1 MIYIIMFLI
10 SSLCLHYYSK
20 DRKVYFLFVL
30 ALVFPVL
37 LAAYRDVS
45 VGIDTSVYVVPLIK
59 KAINYDFNNFI
70 ALAVATHTEVVYS
83 AIIYFLSVLTN
94 GSTEIVF
101 GLTELVIVFFVY
113 RRILDFKDDAPVFVM
128 TMVYLLIT
136 YNRSLNLSRQCIAMA
151 LIFYA
156 TRYLRENKVKY
167 LIFNLTAVMFHN
179 SSVLGLLFIVIDYC
193 IGGRLS
199 RIKSFLFIS
208 LSSVA
213 IIFYQSI
220 FPFFAQLIFGV
231 DNKYSHYWANSDS
244 GFLSVWDII
253 FKLLCIIVAF
263 ISMSRID
270 RGRIKLHLG
279 KEYNVKNSQVKY
291 FDCQFF
297 LIICIL
303 NLLFYFTRLF
313 NGDNYR
319 ISLYFQTLIPVAVPQ
334 IRWAFKNKTMI
345 DLIIISLAFLNWYI
359 FIILSDGYGTF
370 PYVFIK

>member
-1 MIYIIMFLI
+1 MIYIITFLI

-20 DRKVYFLFVL
+20 NRKAYILFVL

-59 KAINYDFNNFI
+59 KAIYYDFNKYI

-179 SSVLGLLFIVIDYC
+179 SGVLGLLFVVIDYC

-220 FPFFAQLIFGV
+220 FPFVAQLIFGV
-231 DNKYSHYWANSDS
+231 DNKYSRYWVNSDS

-279 KEYNVKNSQVKY
+279 KEYNVIDSQVKY

-297 LIICIL
+297 LIVCIL

-319 ISLYFQTLIPVAVPQ
+319 MSLYFQTLIPVAVPQ
-334 IRWAFKNKTMI
+334 IRWAFKNKKMI

-370 PYVFIK
+370 PYMFTK